1 MVLTNA
7 FVDAPDSPPLV
18 AATPMDNW
26 NTSDLSL
33 PSTVVIEQELEGV
46 PIMPLD
52 DDELDE
58 QRHEESVT
66 MGAGVAAGVVGL
78 LVGGPVLAILT
89 GFGTA
94 YATKLTGASG
104 DTARAIG
111 QVALETRTK
120 AIELD
125 RQHNLVQK
133 ARDAVAAT
141 WEKAKE
147 FDRTHNVLE
156 KSKAFLMWSWES
168 IQEQNRKHH
177 ILERAINATGELV
190 AFVVTKIA
198 KSCQSDEQTPPP
210 PATSTNQSTQL
221 SPPVNPTSTKSRS
234 GAQKVAPRYPV
245 VVN

>member
-1 MVLTNA
+1 MVQTNA
-7 FVDAPDSPPLV
+7 FVDAPDNPPLV
-18 AATPMDNW
+18 IATPADCW
-26 NTSDLSL
+26 GSDFSL

-52 DDELDE
+52 DPNELDE
-58 QRHEESVT
+58 QRHQESVT

-111 QVALETRTK
+111 QIALETRTK

-133 ARDAVAAT
+133 GRDAVATT

-156 KSKAFLMWSWES
+156 KSKAFLVWSWEA
-168 IQEQNRKHH
+168 IQEQNRKHNL
-177 ILERAINATGELV
+177 LERAVNATGKLV

-198 KSCQSDEQTPPP
+198 KSCQSDEPTPTP
-210 PATSTNQSTQL
+210 TLTNQPTQ
-221 SPPVNPTSTKSRS
+221 SSPPPPVNPNYTKARN
-234 GAQKVAPRYPV
+234 GAQQPARYPV
-245 VVN
+245 VIN